1 MDRRGSVRVALGAVG
16 VVAVLLTSACGTE
29 SDSPA
34 DTTAEESTSQSPTP
48 SESSG
53 ESSSESP
60 SDKPSPT
67 APPGTPACA
76 DVWQEGATLPRSY
89 SGCVDGDTYHE
100 RSAIGCSSGQR
111 LIRYDDR
118 FYSVPGGTVQQ
129 ARPSLAKDKA
139 YRKDLAAC
147 TA

>member
-1 MDRRGSVRVALGAVG
+1 MDRRGSVRAVLGAIG
-16 VVAVLLTSACGTE
+16 VAAVLSTSACGTE
-29 SDSPA
+29 SESPA
-34 DTTAEESTSQSPTP
+34 DTTAQESTSQSPSP
-48 SESSG
+48 SESGGSPG
-53 ESSSESP
+53 E
-60 SDKPSPT
+60 KPSPT

-89 SGCVDGDTYHE
+89 SGCVDGDTYHQ

>member
-1 MDRRGSVRVALGAVG
+1 MDRRGSLRAALGAVG
-16 VVAVLLTSACGTE
+16 VAAVLLTSACGSE
-29 SDSPA
+29 SDEPA
-34 DTTAEESTSQSPTP
+34 DTTAEESTSQSPSP
-48 SESSG
+48 SESP
-53 ESSSESP
+53 ET
-60 SDKPSPT
+60 SDETTPT

-89 SGCVDGDTYHE
+89 SGCTEGDTYVE

-139 YRKDLAAC
+139 YRKDLASC

>member
-1 MDRRGSVRVALGAVG
+1 MDRRGSVRAVLGAIG
-16 VVAVLLTSACGTE
+16 VAAVLSTSACGTE
-29 SDSPA
+29 SESPA
-34 DTTAEESTSQSPTP
+34 DTMAQESTSQSPSP
-48 SESSG
+48 SESGGSPG
-53 ESSSESP
+53 E
-60 SDKPSPT
+60 KPSPT

-89 SGCVDGDTYHE
+89 SGCVDGDTYHQ